1 MKSKQ
6 KKSWLTSV
14 QANSFR
20 ILTTYI
26 SLIIWVAQQRYQL
39 LQVSRQPFLRGLRK
53 VENLISGVLEIFS
66 KKICA
71 GMLIRDLRVADIVLL
86 MKLDEGYRQ

>member
-1 MKSKQ
+1 M
-6 KKSWLTSV
+6 

-26 SLIIWVAQQRYQL
+26 SLIIWVAQQRYQP
-39 LQVSRQPFLRGLRK
+39 LQVSRKPFLRGLRK
-53 VENLISGVLEIFS
+53 VEDISSGGLEIFS
-66 KKICA
+66 NKICA

-86 MKLDEGYRQ
+86 MKRDGGHRQ

>member
-1 MKSKQ
+1 M
-6 KKSWLTSV
+6 

-26 SLIIWVAQQRYQL
+26 SLIIWVAQERYQP

-53 VENLISGVLEIFS
+53 VEDLSSGGLEIFS
-66 KKICA
+66 NKICA
-71 GMLIRDLRVADIVLL
+71 GIPIRDLRVADIVLL
-86 MKLDEGYRQ
+86 MKRDGGHRQ